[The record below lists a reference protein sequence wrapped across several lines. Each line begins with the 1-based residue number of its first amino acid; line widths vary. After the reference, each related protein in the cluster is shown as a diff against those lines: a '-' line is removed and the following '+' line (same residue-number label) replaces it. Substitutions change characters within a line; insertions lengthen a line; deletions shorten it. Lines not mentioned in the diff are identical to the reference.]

1 MINKIEPEEL
11 RVGMYVCGMERVA
24 GKPIFF
30 MNNIRLKTQGD
41 LDKMLGNGYTYVY
54 IVVDEPAVIPEEQAI
69 AAQPAVEETKEQ
81 SVEYEAPVEAPEDII
96 EPVEAIEACPEP
108 LSLEPEPPAAIEEQV
123 PVIDEACVEAAP
135 VETPAPEEEA
145 PPAEEAGQP
154 GDVEPIAP
162 EPVPTSFE
170 EELKEA
176 KKVRDEAELLVREF
190 LHDARLGKGVA
201 AEKVTG
207 TVGKMVDSV
216 FRNQDAL
223 TSLARL
229 KSFDDYT
236 FAHSVNVCI
245 LSLALGRHM
254 GLERAELCDLGTGA
268 ILHDIGKMLVP
279 GQVLNKPGKLTDE
292 EFTIMKRH
300 TEFGG
305 EVLKDARI
313 NEASRLVATQHH
325 ERFDGS
331 GYYRRL
337 SGRDIHPFARI
348 AAVADVYDAM
358 TSNRVYQNGMPPEEA
373 LKRLYLMRG
382 THFESELVERLIKC
396 LGIYPIGTL
405 VELNTGE
412 LAIVKMVNRSHPLQ
426 PRIEIILD
434 RKKKRCEPPV
444 ETNLMDEIGRWIV
457 GSRSSDEL
465 PVFAKPLAS

>member
-1 MINKIEPEEL
+1 MINKIEPQDL
-11 RVGMYVCGMERVA
+11 RVGMYVCGMERQA

-30 MNNIRLKTQGD
+30 MNNIRLKTESD
-41 LDKMLGNGYTYVY
+41 LDKMLCNGYAYVY
-54 IVVDEPAVIPEEQAI
+54 IVVDEPAAAPEEPPPAQPIKKAVEERPPFEEAVQIPEEI
-69 AAQPAVEETKEQ
+69 TG
-81 SVEYEAPVEAPEDII
+81 PVETISCTE
-96 EPVEAIEACPEP
+96 PEP
-108 LSLEPEPPAAIEEQV
+108 LFLEPEPPEIIEEE
-123 PVIDEACVEAAP
+123 PVIDDACVEDAP
-135 VETPAPEEEA
+135 QETPARQEEA
-145 PPAEEAGQP
+145 ATAEEMTEP
-154 GDVEPIAP
+154 EVEPIAP
-162 EPVPTSFE
+162 EPVATGFE

-176 KKVRDEAELLVREF
+176 KRVRDEAELLVREF
-190 LHDARLGKGVA
+190 LHDARLGNGVA
-201 AEKVTG
+201 TEKVTG

-292 EFTIMKRH
+292 EFIVMKRH
-300 TEFGG
+300 SEFGG
-305 EVLKDARI
+305 EVLKDAKI
-313 NEASRLVATQHH
+313 PEASRLVATQHH

-331 GYYRRL
+331 GYYKRL
-337 SGRDIHPFARI
+337 AGRDIHPFARI

-358 TSNRVYQNGMPPEEA
+358 TSKRVYQNGMPPEEA

-382 THFESELVERLIKC
+382 THFEPELVERLIKC
-396 LGIYPIGTL
+396 LGIYPIGTF

-426 PRIEIILD
+426 PWIEIISD
-434 RKKKRCEPPV
+434 RKKKRCDPPI

-457 GSRSSDEL
+457 GSRTSDEL
-465 PVFAKPLAS
+465 PEFARQAS